1 MEEINNMFNTRIYKE
16 AFGHMLTNKM
26 TDKDYSILNLAKE
39 SYPAMPSVD
48 SKIDDTL
55 CKYNP
60 FRKVAS
66 IFNIEG
72 ESSILV
78 TTANGTAAI
87 VDEAG
92 ALPESSD
99 ESTEMRF
106 SSYKI
111 GSLAKLKL
119 AFINDRHF
127 DVENYLS
134 TKFAKRFGIA
144 EENLIVNGTG
154 NKEPLGIMNSGITK
168 STAPAL
174 TYDEVVKLF
183 FSLNKDLRVNATW
196 MMSDEMTMKLRL
208 VKDANGNP
216 LFNGDSIFNKEVIIV
231 NSLDD
236 NTILFDDFSYLY
248 ILIRKPL
255 SVRVLTEK
263 YIATGDYGYAG
274 IERLDAKITDVNAIK
289 ALVIHT
295 EE

>member
-1 MEEINNMFNTRIYKE
+1 MFKTNVYKE
-16 AFGHMLTNKM
+16 AFSHMLTNKM
-26 TDKDYSILNLAKE
+26 TTEDYSILNLANE
-39 SYPAMPSVD
+39 AYPAMPSVD
-48 SKIDDTL
+48 SKLDDTL
-55 CKYNP
+55 AKYNS

-72 ESSILV
+72 EGSIVV
-78 TTANGTAAI
+78 TTANGIATI

-92 ALPESSD
+92 ALPEVSD
-99 ESTEMRF
+99 ESKEIRF

-119 AFINDRHF
+119 AFINDRNF
-127 DVENYLS
+127 NVENYLS

-154 NKEPLGIMNSGITK
+154 NKAPLGIMNSGIAKT
-168 STAPAL
+168 TAPVL

-183 FSLNKDLRVNATW
+183 FSLDKDLRANATW
-196 MMSDEMTMKLRL
+196 MMSDEMAMK
-208 VKDANGNP
+208 VKGIKDSNGNP
-216 LFNGDSIFNKEVIIV
+216 LFNGESIFNKEVIIV

-236 NTILFDDFSYLY
+236 NAILFGDFSYLY

-255 SVRVLTEK
+255 SIKILTEK
-263 YIATGDYGYAG
+263 YIANGEYGYAG
-274 IERLDAKITDVNAIK
+274 IERIDAKITDINAIK

>member
-1 MEEINNMFNTRIYKE
+1 MFKTNVYKE
-16 AFGHMLTNKM
+16 AFSHMLTNKM
-26 TDKDYSILNLAKE
+26 TTEDYSILNLANE
-39 SYPAMPSVD
+39 AYPAMPSVD
-48 SKIDDTL
+48 SKLDDTL
-55 CKYNP
+55 AKYNS

-72 ESSILV
+72 EGSIVV
-78 TTANGTAAI
+78 TTANGIATI

-92 ALPESSD
+92 ALPEVSD
-99 ESTEMRF
+99 ESKEIRF

-119 AFINDRHF
+119 AFINDRNF
-127 DVENYLS
+127 NVEDYLS

-154 NKEPLGIMNSGITK
+154 NKEPLGIMNSGIAK

-183 FSLNKDLRVNATW
+183 FSLDKDLRVNATW
-196 MMSDEMTMKLRL
+196 MMSDEMAMKLRS
-208 VKDANGNP
+208 VKDSNGYP
-216 LFNGDSIFNKEVIIV
+216 LFNGEKIFNKEVMII
-231 NSLDD
+231 NSLDE
-236 NTILFDDFSYLY
+236 NTILFGDFSYLY

-255 SVRVLTEK
+255 GVRVLTEK

-274 IERLDAKITDVNAIK
+274 IERIDAKITDINAIK

>member
-1 MEEINNMFNTRIYKE
+1 MFKTNVYKE
-16 AFGHMLTNKM
+16 AFSHMLTNKM
-26 TDKDYSILNLAKE
+26 TTEDYSILNLANE
-39 SYPAMPSVD
+39 AYPAMPSVD
-48 SKIDDTL
+48 SKLDDTL
-55 CKYNP
+55 TKYNP
-60 FRKVAS
+60 FRKIAS

-72 ESSILV
+72 EGSIVV
-78 TTANGTAAI
+78 TTANGIATI

-99 ESTEMRF
+99 ESKEIRF

-119 AFINDRHF
+119 AFINDRNF
-127 DVENYLS
+127 NVEDYLS

-154 NKEPLGIMNSGITK
+154 NKEPLGIMNSGIAK
-168 STAPAL
+168 STASAL

-183 FSLNKDLRVNATW
+183 FSLDKDLRVNATW
-196 MMSDEMTMKLRL
+196 MMSDEMAMKLRS
-208 VKDANGNP
+208 VKDSNGYP
-216 LFNGDSIFNKEVIIV
+216 LFNGERIFNKEVMII
-231 NSLDD
+231 NSLDE
-236 NTILFDDFSYLY
+236 NTILFGDFSYLY

-274 IERLDAKITDVNAIK
+274 IERIDAKITDINAIK

>member
-1 MEEINNMFNTRIYKE
+1 MFKTNVYKE
-16 AFGHMLTNKM
+16 AFSHMLTSKM
-26 TDKDYSILNLAKE
+26 TTEDYSILNLANE
-39 SYPAMPSVD
+39 AYPAMPSVD
-48 SKIDDTL
+48 SKLDDTL
-55 CKYNP
+55 AKYNP

-72 ESSILV
+72 EGSIVV
-78 TTANGTAAI
+78 TTANGIATI

-99 ESTEMRF
+99 ESKEIRF

-119 AFINDRHF
+119 AFINDRNF
-127 DVENYLS
+127 NVEDYLS
-134 TKFAKRFGIA
+134 TKFAKRFGIT

-154 NKEPLGIMNSGITK
+154 NKEPLGIMNSGIAK

-183 FSLNKDLRVNATW
+183 FSLDKDLRVNATW
-196 MMSDEMTMKLRL
+196 MVSDEMAMKLRL

-236 NTILFDDFSYLY
+236 NTILFGDFSYLY

-274 IERLDAKITDVNAIK
+274 IERIDAKITDINAIK

>member
-1 MEEINNMFNTRIYKE
+1 MFKTNVYKE
-16 AFGHMLTNKM
+16 AFSHMLTNKM
-26 TDKDYSILNLAKE
+26 TTEDYSILNLANE
-39 SYPAMPSVD
+39 AYPAMPSVD
-48 SKIDDTL
+48 SKLDDTL
-55 CKYNP
+55 AKYNP

-72 ESSILV
+72 EGSIVV
-78 TTANGTAAI
+78 TTANGIATI

-92 ALPESSD
+92 VLPESSD
-99 ESTEMRF
+99 ESKEIRF

-119 AFINDRHF
+119 AFINDRNF
-127 DVENYLS
+127 NVEDYLS
-134 TKFAKRFGIA
+134 TKFAKRFGIT

-154 NKEPLGIMNSGITK
+154 NKEPLGIMNSGIAK

-183 FSLNKDLRVNATW
+183 FSLDKDLRVNATW
-196 MMSDEMTMKLRL
+196 MVSDEMAMKLRL

-236 NTILFDDFSYLY
+236 NTILFGDFSYLY

-274 IERLDAKITDVNAIK
+274 IERIDAKITDINAIK

>member
-1 MEEINNMFNTRIYKE
+1 MFKTSVYKE

-26 TDKDYSILNLAKE
+26 TTEDYSILNLANE
-39 SYPAMPSVD
+39 AYPAMPLVD
-48 SKIDDTL
+48 TKLDDTL
-55 CKYNP
+55 TKYNP

-72 ESSILV
+72 EGSIVV
-78 TTANGTAAI
+78 TTANGTASI

-99 ESTEMRF
+99 ESKEIRF

-119 AFINDRHF
+119 AFINDRNF
-127 DVENYLS
+127 NVENYLS

-154 NKEPLGIMNSGITK
+154 NKEPLGIMNSGIAK
-168 STAPAL
+168 STASAL

-183 FSLNKDLRVNATW
+183 FSLDKDLRVNATW
-196 MMSDEMTMKLRL
+196 MMSDEMAMKLRS
-208 VKDANGNP
+208 VKDSNGYP
-216 LFNGDSIFNKEVIIV
+216 LFNGERIFNKEVMII
-231 NSLDD
+231 NSLDE
-236 NTILFDDFSYLY
+236 NTILFGDFSYLY

-274 IERLDAKITDVNAIK
+274 IERIDAKITDINAIK

>member
-1 MEEINNMFNTRIYKE
+1 MFKTNVYKE
-16 AFGHMLTNKM
+16 AFSHMLTNKM
-26 TDKDYSILNLAKE
+26 TTEDYSILNLANE
-39 SYPAMPSVD
+39 AYPAMPSVD
-48 SKIDDTL
+48 SKLDDTL
-55 CKYNP
+55 AKYNP

-72 ESSILV
+72 EGSIVV
-78 TTANGTAAI
+78 TTANGIATI

-92 ALPESSD
+92 ALPEVSD
-99 ESTEMRF
+99 ESKEIRF

-119 AFINDRHF
+119 AFINDRNF
-127 DVENYLS
+127 NVENYLS

-154 NKEPLGIMNSGITK
+154 NKEPLGIMNSGIAK

-183 FSLNKDLRVNATW
+183 FSLDKYLRVNATW
-196 MMSDEMTMKLRL
+196 MMSDEMAMKLRS
-208 VKDANGNP
+208 VMDSNGYP
-216 LFNGDSIFNKEVIIV
+216 LFNGEKIFNKEVMII
-231 NSLDD
+231 NSLDE
-236 NTILFDDFSYLY
+236 NTILFGDFSYLY

-274 IERLDAKITDVNAIK
+274 IERIDAKITDINAIK

>member
-1 MEEINNMFNTRIYKE
+1 MFKTNVYKE
-16 AFGHMLTNKM
+16 AFSHMLTNKM
-26 TDKDYSILNLAKE
+26 TTEDYSILNLANE
-39 SYPAMPSVD
+39 AYPAMPSVD
-48 SKIDDTL
+48 SKLDDTL
-55 CKYNP
+55 AKYNP

-72 ESSILV
+72 EGSIVV
-78 TTANGTAAI
+78 TTANGIATI

-92 ALPESSD
+92 ALPEVSD
-99 ESTEMRF
+99 ESKEIRF

-119 AFINDRHF
+119 AFINDRNF
-127 DVENYLS
+127 NVENYLS
-134 TKFAKRFGIA
+134 TKFAKRFGIT

-154 NKEPLGIMNSGITK
+154 NKEPLGIMNSGIAK

-183 FSLNKDLRVNATW
+183 FSLDKDLRVNATW
-196 MMSDEMTMKLRL
+196 MVSDEMAMKLRL

-236 NTILFDDFSYLY
+236 NTILFGDFSYLY

-274 IERLDAKITDVNAIK
+274 IERIDAKITDINAIK

>member
-1 MEEINNMFNTRIYKE
+1 MFKTNVYKE
-16 AFGHMLTNKM
+16 AFSHMLTNKM
-26 TDKDYSILNLAKE
+26 TTEDYSILNLANE
-39 SYPAMPSVD
+39 AYPAMPSVD
-48 SKIDDTL
+48 SKLDDTL
-55 CKYNP
+55 AKYNP
-60 FRKVAS
+60 FRKIAS

-72 ESSILV
+72 EGSIVV
-78 TTANGTAAI
+78 TTANGIATI

-99 ESTEMRF
+99 ESKEMRF

-119 AFINDRHF
+119 AFINDRNF
-127 DVENYLS
+127 NVEDYLS

-154 NKEPLGIMNSGITK
+154 NKEPLGIMNSGIAK

-183 FSLNKDLRVNATW
+183 FSLDKDLRVNATW
-196 MMSDEMTMKLRL
+196 MMSDEMAMKLRI
-208 VKDANGNP
+208 VKDSNGYP
-216 LFNGDSIFNKEVIIV
+216 LFNGERIFNKEVMIV
-231 NSLDD
+231 NSLDE
-236 NTILFDDFSYLY
+236 NTILFGDFSYLY

-274 IERLDAKITDVNAIK
+274 IERIDAKITDINAIK

>member
-1 MEEINNMFNTRIYKE
+1 MFKTNVYKE
-16 AFGHMLTNKM
+16 AFSHMLTNKM
-26 TDKDYSILNLAKE
+26 TTEDYSILNLANE
-39 SYPAMPSVD
+39 AYPAMPSVD
-48 SKIDDTL
+48 SKLDDTL
-55 CKYNP
+55 AKYNP

-72 ESSILV
+72 EGSIVV
-78 TTANGTAAI
+78 TTANGIATI

-99 ESTEMRF
+99 ESKEIRF

-127 DVENYLS
+127 DIEDYLS
-134 TKFAKRFGIA
+134 TKFAKRFGIT

-154 NKEPLGIMNSGITK
+154 NKEPLGIMNSGIAKT
-168 STAPAL
+168 TAPVL

-183 FSLNKDLRVNATW
+183 FSLHKDLRVNATW
-196 MMSDEMTMKLRL
+196 MMSDAMAMK
-208 VKDANGNP
+208 VKGIKDANGNP
-216 LFNGDSIFNKEVIIV
+216 LFNGESIFNKEVIIV

-236 NTILFDDFSYLY
+236 NTILFGDFSYLY
-248 ILIRKPL
+248 ILIRKP
-255 SVRVLTEK
+255 SSIKVLTEK

-274 IERLDAKITDVNAIK
+274 IERIDAKITDINAIK

>member
-1 MEEINNMFNTRIYKE
+1 MFKTSVYKE

-26 TDKDYSILNLAKE
+26 TTEDYSILNLAKE
-39 SYPAMPSVD
+39 AYPAMPLVD
-48 SKIDDTL
+48 TKLDDTL
-55 CKYNP
+55 AKYNP

-72 ESSILV
+72 EVSIVV
-78 TTANGTAAI
+78 TTANGTASI

-99 ESTEMRF
+99 ESIEIRF
-106 SSYKI
+106 SAYKI
-111 GSLAKLKL
+111 SSLAKLKL
-119 AFINDRHF
+119 AFINDRNF
-127 DVENYLS
+127 NVEDYLS

-154 NKEPLGIMNSGITK
+154 NKEPLGIMNSEISKETA
-168 STAPAL
+168 STL

-183 FSLNKDLRVNATW
+183 FSLHKDLRVNASW
-196 MMSDEMTMKLRL
+196 MVSDKMAMKLRL
-208 VKDANGNP
+208 VKDSNGNP
-216 LFNGDSIFNKEVIIV
+216 LFNGNSIFNKEVIIV
-231 NSLDD
+231 NSLDE
-236 NTILFDDFSYLY
+236 NTILFGDFSYLY

-255 SVRVLTEK
+255 SIKVLTEK
-263 YIATGDYGYAG
+263 YIATGNYGYAG
-274 IERLDAKITDVNAIK
+274 IEQIDAKITDVNAIK

>member
-1 MEEINNMFNTRIYKE
+1 MFKTNVYKE
-16 AFGHMLTNKM
+16 AFSHMLTNKM
-26 TDKDYSILNLAKE
+26 TTEDYSILNLANE
-39 SYPAMPSVD
+39 AYPAMPSVD
-48 SKIDDTL
+48 SKLDDTL
-55 CKYNP
+55 AKYNP

-72 ESSILV
+72 EGSIVV
-78 TTANGTAAI
+78 TTANGIATI

-99 ESTEMRF
+99 ESKEIRF

-111 GSLAKLKL
+111 GSLSKLKL
-119 AFINDRHF
+119 AFINDRNF
-127 DVENYLS
+127 NVEDYLS
-134 TKFAKRFGIA
+134 TKFAKRFGIT

-154 NKEPLGIMNSGITK
+154 NKEPLGIMNSGIAK

-183 FSLNKDLRVNATW
+183 FSLDKDLRVNATW
-196 MMSDEMTMKLRL
+196 MMSDEMAMKLRS
-208 VKDANGNP
+208 VKDSNGYP
-216 LFNGDSIFNKEVIIV
+216 LFNGERIFNKEVMII
-231 NSLDD
+231 NSLDE
-236 NTILFDDFSYLY
+236 NTILFGDFSYLY

-274 IERLDAKITDVNAIK
+274 IERIDAKITDINAIK

>member
-1 MEEINNMFNTRIYKE
+1 MFKTNVYKE
-16 AFGHMLTNKM
+16 AFSHMLTNKM
-26 TDKDYSILNLAKE
+26 TTEDYSILNLANE
-39 SYPAMPSVD
+39 AYPAMPSVD
-48 SKIDDTL
+48 SKLDDTL
-55 CKYNP
+55 TKYNP
-60 FRKVAS
+60 FRKIAS

-72 ESSILV
+72 EGSIVV
-78 TTANGTAAI
+78 TTANGIATI

-99 ESTEMRF
+99 ESKEMRF

-119 AFINDRHF
+119 AFINDRNF
-127 DVENYLS
+127 NVEDYLS
-134 TKFAKRFGIA
+134 TKFAKRFGIT

-154 NKEPLGIMNSGITK
+154 NKEPLGIMNSGIAK

-183 FSLNKDLRVNATW
+183 FSLDKDLRINATW
-196 MMSDEMTMKLRL
+196 MVSDEMAMKLRL

-236 NTILFDDFSYLY
+236 NTILFGDFSYLY

-274 IERLDAKITDVNAIK
+274 IERIDAKITDINAIK

>member
-1 MEEINNMFNTRIYKE
+1 MFKTSVYKE

-26 TDKDYSILNLAKE
+26 TTEDYSILNLAKE
-39 SYPAMPSVD
+39 AYPAMPLVD
-48 SKIDDTL
+48 TKLDDTL
-55 CKYNP
+55 AKYNP

-72 ESSILV
+72 ESSIVV
-78 TTANGTAAI
+78 TTANGTASI

-99 ESTEMRF
+99 ESKEIRF
-106 SSYKI
+106 SAYKI

-119 AFINDRHF
+119 AFINDRNF
-127 DVENYLS
+127 NVEDYLS

-144 EENLIVNGTG
+144 EENRIVNGTG
-154 NKEPLGIMNSGITK
+154 NKEPLGIMNSDITK
-168 STAPAL
+168 ETATTL

-196 MMSDEMTMKLRL
+196 MVSDKMAIKLRSI
-208 VKDANGNP
+208 KDSNGYP
-216 LFNGDSIFNKEVIIV
+216 LFNGEKIFNKEVMII
-231 NSLDD
+231 NSLDE
-236 NTILFDDFSYLY
+236 NTILFGDFSYLY

-255 SVRVLTEK
+255 SIKVLTEK

-274 IERLDAKITDVNAIK
+274 VERLDAKITDVNAIK
-289 ALVIHT
+289 ALIIHT

>member
-1 MEEINNMFNTRIYKE
+1 MFKTSVYKE

-26 TDKDYSILNLAKE
+26 TTEDYSILNLAKE
-39 SYPAMPSVD
+39 AYPAMPLVD
-48 SKIDDTL
+48 TKLDDTL
-55 CKYNP
+55 AKYNP

-72 ESSILV
+72 ESSIVV
-78 TTANGTAAI
+78 TTANGTASI

-99 ESTEMRF
+99 ESKEIRF
-106 SSYKI
+106 SAYKI

-119 AFINDRHF
+119 AFINDKNF
-127 DVENYLS
+127 NVEDYLS

-154 NKEPLGIMNSGITK
+154 NKEPLGIMNSGISKETA
-168 STAPAL
+168 STL

-196 MMSDEMTMKLRL
+196 MMSDKMAMKLRNI
-208 VKDANGNP
+208 KDSNGHP
-216 LFNGDSIFNKEVIIV
+216 LFSGEKIFNKEVMII
-231 NSLDD
+231 NSLDED
-236 NTILFDDFSYLY
+236 TILFGDCSYLY

-263 YIATGDYGYAG
+263 YIATGEYGYAG
-274 IERLDAKITDVNAIK
+274 IERIDAKITDVNAIK

>member
-1 MEEINNMFNTRIYKE
+1 MFKTNVYKE
-16 AFGHMLTNKM
+16 AFSHMLTNKM
-26 TDKDYSILNLAKE
+26 TTEDYSILNLANE
-39 SYPAMPSVD
+39 AYPAMPSVD
-48 SKIDDTL
+48 SKLDDTL
-55 CKYNP
+55 TKYNP
-60 FRKVAS
+60 FRKIAS

-72 ESSILV
+72 EGSIVV
-78 TTANGTAAI
+78 TTANGIATI

-99 ESTEMRF
+99 ESKEMRF

-119 AFINDRHF
+119 AFINDRNF
-127 DVENYLS
+127 NVEDYLS

-154 NKEPLGIMNSGITK
+154 NKEPLGIMNSGIAK

-183 FSLNKDLRVNATW
+183 FSLDKDLRVNATW
-196 MMSDEMTMKLRL
+196 MMSDEMAMKLRI
-208 VKDANGNP
+208 VKDSNGYP
-216 LFNGDSIFNKEVIIV
+216 LFNGERIFNKEVMIV
-231 NSLDD
+231 NSLDE
-236 NTILFDDFSYLY
+236 NTILFGDFSYLY

-274 IERLDAKITDVNAIK
+274 IERIDAKITDINAIK

>member
-1 MEEINNMFNTRIYKE
+1 MFKTNVYKE
-16 AFGHMLTNKM
+16 AFSHMLTNKM
-26 TDKDYSILNLAKE
+26 TTEDYSILNLANE
-39 SYPAMPSVD
+39 AYPAMPSVD
-48 SKIDDTL
+48 SKLDDTL
-55 CKYNP
+55 AKYNP

-72 ESSILV
+72 EGSIVV
-78 TTANGTAAI
+78 TTANGIATI

-99 ESTEMRF
+99 ESKEIRF

-119 AFINDRHF
+119 AFINDRNF
-127 DVENYLS
+127 NVEDYLS
-134 TKFAKRFGIA
+134 TKFAKRFGIT

-154 NKEPLGIMNSGITK
+154 NKEPLGIMNSGIAK
-168 STAPAL
+168 STAPVL

-183 FSLNKDLRVNATW
+183 FSLDKDLRVNATW
-196 MMSDEMTMKLRL
+196 MMSDEMAMKLRS
-208 VKDANGNP
+208 VMDSNGYP
-216 LFNGDSIFNKEVIIV
+216 LFNGEKIFNKEVMII
-231 NSLDD
+231 NSLDE
-236 NTILFDDFSYLY
+236 NTILFGDFSYLY

-255 SVRVLTEK
+255 GVRVLTEK
-263 YIATGDYGYAG
+263 YITNGEYGYAG
-274 IERLDAKITDVNAIK
+274 IERLDAKLTDVNAIK

>member
-1 MEEINNMFNTRIYKE
+1 MFKTNVYKE
-16 AFGHMLTNKM
+16 AFSHMLTNKM
-26 TDKDYSILNLAKE
+26 TTEDYSILNLANE
-39 SYPAMPSVD
+39 AYPAMPSVD
-48 SKIDDTL
+48 SKLDDTL
-55 CKYNP
+55 AKYNP

-72 ESSILV
+72 EGSIVV
-78 TTANGTAAI
+78 TTANGIATI

-92 ALPESSD
+92 ALPEVSD
-99 ESTEMRF
+99 ESKEIRF

-119 AFINDRHF
+119 AFINDRNF
-127 DVENYLS
+127 NVEDYLS

-154 NKEPLGIMNSGITK
+154 NKEPLGIMNSGIAK

-183 FSLNKDLRVNATW
+183 FSLDKDLRVNATW
-196 MMSDEMTMKLRL
+196 MVSDEMAMKLRL

-236 NTILFDDFSYLY
+236 NTILFGDFSYLY

-274 IERLDAKITDVNAIK
+274 IERIDAKITDINAIK

>member
-1 MEEINNMFNTRIYKE
+1 MFKANVYKE
-16 AFGHMLTNKM
+16 AFSHMLTNKM
-26 TDKDYSILNLAKE
+26 TTEDYSILNLANE
-39 SYPAMPSVD
+39 AYPAMPSVD
-48 SKIDDTL
+48 SKLDDTL
-55 CKYNP
+55 AKYNP

-72 ESSILV
+72 EGSIVV
-78 TTANGTAAI
+78 TTANGIATI

-92 ALPESSD
+92 ALPEVSD
-99 ESTEMRF
+99 ESKEIRF

-119 AFINDRHF
+119 AFINDRNF
-127 DVENYLS
+127 NVEDYLS
-134 TKFAKRFGIA
+134 TKFAKRFGIT

-154 NKEPLGIMNSGITK
+154 NKEPLGIMNSGIAK
-168 STAPAL
+168 STASAL

-183 FSLNKDLRVNATW
+183 FSLDKDLRINATW
-196 MMSDEMTMKLRL
+196 MVSDEMAMKLRL

-236 NTILFDDFSYLY
+236 NTILFGDFSYLY

-274 IERLDAKITDVNAIK
+274 IERIDAKITDINAIK

>member
-1 MEEINNMFNTRIYKE
+1 MFKTNVYKE
-16 AFGHMLTNKM
+16 AFSHMLTNKM
-26 TDKDYSILNLAKE
+26 TTEDYSILNLANE
-39 SYPAMPSVD
+39 AYPAMPSVD
-48 SKIDDTL
+48 SKLDDTL
-55 CKYNP
+55 AKYNP

-72 ESSILV
+72 EGSIVV
-78 TTANGTAAI
+78 TTANGIATI

-92 ALPESSD
+92 ALPEVSD
-99 ESTEMRF
+99 ESKEIRF

-119 AFINDRHF
+119 AFINDRNF
-127 DVENYLS
+127 NVENYLS

-154 NKEPLGIMNSGITK
+154 NKEPLGIMNSGIAK
-168 STAPAL
+168 STASAL

-183 FSLNKDLRVNATW
+183 FSLDKDLRVNATW
-196 MMSDEMTMKLRL
+196 MMSDEMAMKLRS
-208 VKDANGNP
+208 VKDSNGYP
-216 LFNGDSIFNKEVIIV
+216 LFNGERIFNKEVMII
-231 NSLDD
+231 NSLDE
-236 NTILFDDFSYLY
+236 NTILFGDFSYLY

-274 IERLDAKITDVNAIK
+274 IERIDAKITDINAIK

>member
-1 MEEINNMFNTRIYKE
+1 MLKTNAYKE
-16 AFGHMLTNKM
+16 AFGHMLINKM
-26 TDKDYSILNLAKE
+26 TNADYSILNLAKE
-39 SYPAMPSVD
+39 AYPAMPLVD
-48 SKIDDTL
+48 TKLDDTL
-55 CKYNP
+55 AKYNP

-72 ESSILV
+72 EGSIVV
-78 TTANGTAAI
+78 TTANGTASI

-99 ESTEMRF
+99 ESKEIRF
-106 SSYKI
+106 SAYKI

-119 AFINDRHF
+119 AFINDRNF
-127 DVENYLS
+127 NVEDYLS

-144 EENLIVNGTG
+144 EEHLIVNGTG

-168 STAPAL
+168 ETASTL

-196 MMSDEMTMKLRL
+196 MMSDEMAMKLRS
-208 VKDANGNP
+208 VKDSNGYP
-216 LFNGDSIFNKEVIIV
+216 LFNGERIFNKEVMII
-231 NSLDD
+231 NSLDE
-236 NTILFDDFSYLY
+236 NTILFGDFSYLY

-255 SVRVLTEK
+255 GVRVLTEK

-274 IERLDAKITDVNAIK
+274 IERIDAKITDVNAIK

>member
-1 MEEINNMFNTRIYKE
+1 MFKTSVYKE

-26 TDKDYSILNLAKE
+26 TTEDYSILNLANE
-39 SYPAMPSVD
+39 AYPAMPSVD
-48 SKIDDTL
+48 SKLDDTL
-55 CKYNP
+55 AKYNP

-72 ESSILV
+72 EGSIVV
-78 TTANGTAAI
+78 TTANGIATI

-92 ALPESSD
+92 ALPEVSD
-99 ESTEMRF
+99 ESKEIRF

-119 AFINDRHF
+119 AFINDRNF
-127 DVENYLS
+127 NVENYLS
-134 TKFAKRFGIA
+134 TKFSKRFGIT

-154 NKEPLGIMNSGITK
+154 NKEPLGIMNSGIAK

-183 FSLNKDLRVNATW
+183 FSLDKYLRVNATW
-196 MMSDEMTMKLRL
+196 MMSDEMAMKLRS
-208 VKDANGNP
+208 VMDSNGYP
-216 LFNGDSIFNKEVIIV
+216 LFNGERIFNKEVMII
-231 NSLDD
+231 NSLDE
-236 NTILFDDFSYLY
+236 NTILFGDFSYLY

-274 IERLDAKITDVNAIK
+274 IERIDAKITDINAIK

>member
-1 MEEINNMFNTRIYKE
+1 MFKTNVYKE
-16 AFGHMLTNKM
+16 AFSHMLTNKM
-26 TDKDYSILNLAKE
+26 TTEDYSILNLANE
-39 SYPAMPSVD
+39 AYPAMPSVD
-48 SKIDDTL
+48 SKLDDTL
-55 CKYNP
+55 TKYNP
-60 FRKVAS
+60 FRKIAS

-72 ESSILV
+72 EGSIVV
-78 TTANGTAAI
+78 TTANGIATI

-99 ESTEMRF
+99 ESKEIRF

-119 AFINDRHF
+119 AFINDRNF
-127 DVENYLS
+127 NVEDYLS
-134 TKFAKRFGIA
+134 TKFAKRFGIT

-154 NKEPLGIMNSGITK
+154 NKEPLGIMNSGIAK

-183 FSLNKDLRVNATW
+183 FSLDKDLRVNATW
-196 MMSDEMTMKLRL
+196 MVSDEMAMKLRL

-236 NTILFDDFSYLY
+236 NTILFGDFSYLY

-274 IERLDAKITDVNAIK
+274 IERIDAKITDINAIK

>member
-1 MEEINNMFNTRIYKE
+1 MFKTNVYKE
-16 AFGHMLTNKM
+16 AFSHMLTNKM
-26 TDKDYSILNLAKE
+26 TTEDYSILNLANE
-39 SYPAMPSVD
+39 AYPAMPSVD
-48 SKIDDTL
+48 SKLDDTL
-55 CKYNP
+55 TKYNP
-60 FRKVAS
+60 FRKIAS

-72 ESSILV
+72 EGSIVV
-78 TTANGTAAI
+78 TTANGIATI

-99 ESTEMRF
+99 ESKEIRF

-119 AFINDRHF
+119 AFINDRNF
-127 DVENYLS
+127 NVEDYLS
-134 TKFAKRFGIA
+134 TKFAKRFGIT

-154 NKEPLGIMNSGITK
+154 NKEPLGIMNSGIAK
-168 STAPAL
+168 STASAL

-183 FSLNKDLRVNATW
+183 FSLDKDLRVNATW
-196 MMSDEMTMKLRL
+196 MMSDEMAMKLRL

-236 NTILFDDFSYLY
+236 NTILFGDFSYLY

-274 IERLDAKITDVNAIK
+274 IERIDAKITDINAIK

>member
-1 MEEINNMFNTRIYKE
+1 MFNTRIYKE
-16 AFGHMLTNKM
+16 AFGHMLTNKA
-26 TDKDYSILNLAKE
+26 TNEDYSILNLAKE
-39 SYPAMPSVD
+39 SYPIMPTVD

-55 CKYNP
+55 AKYNP

-66 IFNIEG
+66 IFNVEG
-72 ESSILV
+72 EGTILA
-78 TTANGTAAI
+78 TTSNGTATI

-99 ESTEMRF
+99 ESKEIRF

-111 GSLAKLKL
+111 GSLAKLKV

-127 DVENYLS
+127 DVEDYLS

-144 EENLIVNGTG
+144 EESLIVNGTG
-154 NKEPLGIMNSGITK
+154 NKEPLGIMNSDIAK
-168 STAPAL
+168 ATASAL
-174 TYDEVVKLF
+174 TYDEIVKLF
-183 FSLNKDLRVNATW
+183 FSLNKDLRVNANW
-196 MMSDEMTMKLRL
+196 MMSDEMAMKFRSI
-208 VKDANGNP
+208 KDSNGYP
-216 LFNGDSIFNKEVIIV
+216 LFNGDKIFNKEVMIV

-236 NTILFDDFSYLY
+236 NTILFGDFSYLY

>member
-1 MEEINNMFNTRIYKE
+1 MFKTNVYKE
-16 AFGHMLTNKM
+16 AFSHMLTNKM
-26 TDKDYSILNLAKE
+26 TTEDYSILNLANE
-39 SYPAMPSVD
+39 AYPAMPSVD
-48 SKIDDTL
+48 SKLDDTL
-55 CKYNP
+55 TKYNP
-60 FRKVAS
+60 FRKIAS

-72 ESSILV
+72 EGSIVV
-78 TTANGTAAI
+78 TTANGIATI

-99 ESTEMRF
+99 ESKEMRF

-119 AFINDRHF
+119 AFINDRNF
-127 DVENYLS
+127 NVEDYLS

-154 NKEPLGIMNSGITK
+154 NKEPLGIMNSGIAK
-168 STAPAL
+168 STASVL

-183 FSLNKDLRVNATW
+183 FSLDKDLRVNATW
-196 MMSDEMTMKLRL
+196 MMSDEMAMKLRS
-208 VKDANGNP
+208 VKDSNGYP
-216 LFNGDSIFNKEVIIV
+216 LFNGERIFNKEVMII

-236 NTILFDDFSYLY
+236 NTILFGDFSYLY

-255 SVRVLTEK
+255 SIKVLTEK

-274 IERLDAKITDVNAIK
+274 IERIDAKITDINAIK
-289 ALVIHT
+289 ALLIHT

>member
-1 MEEINNMFNTRIYKE
+1 MFKTNVYKE
-16 AFGHMLTNKM
+16 AFSHMLTNKM
-26 TDKDYSILNLAKE
+26 TTEDYSILNLANE
-39 SYPAMPSVD
+39 AYPAMPSVD
-48 SKIDDTL
+48 SKLDDTL
-55 CKYNP
+55 AKNNP

-72 ESSILV
+72 EGSIVV
-78 TTANGTAAI
+78 TTANGIATI

-99 ESTEMRF
+99 ESKEIRF

-119 AFINDRHF
+119 AFINDRNF
-127 DVENYLS
+127 NVEDYLS
-134 TKFAKRFGIA
+134 TKFAKRFGIT

-154 NKEPLGIMNSGITK
+154 NKEPLGIMNSGIAK

-183 FSLNKDLRVNATW
+183 FSLDKDLRVNATW
-196 MMSDEMTMKLRL
+196 MVSDEMAMKLRL

-236 NTILFDDFSYLY
+236 NTILFGDFSYLY

-274 IERLDAKITDVNAIK
+274 IERIDAKITDINAIK

>member
-1 MEEINNMFNTRIYKE
+1 MFKTNVYKE
-16 AFGHMLTNKM
+16 AFSHMLTNKM
-26 TDKDYSILNLAKE
+26 TTEDYSILNLANE
-39 SYPAMPSVD
+39 AYPAMPSVD
-48 SKIDDTL
+48 SKLDDTL
-55 CKYNP
+55 TKYNP
-60 FRKVAS
+60 FRKIAS

-72 ESSILV
+72 EGSIVV
-78 TTANGTAAI
+78 TTANGIATI

-99 ESTEMRF
+99 ESKEIRF

-119 AFINDRHF
+119 AFINDRNF
-127 DVENYLS
+127 NVEDYLS

-154 NKEPLGIMNSGITK
+154 NKEPLGIMNSGIAK
-168 STAPAL
+168 STASAL

-183 FSLNKDLRVNATW
+183 FSLDKDLRVNATW
-196 MMSDEMTMKLRL
+196 MVSDEMAMKLRL

-236 NTILFDDFSYLY
+236 NTILFGDFSYLY

-274 IERLDAKITDVNAIK
+274 IERIDAKITDINAIK

>member
-1 MEEINNMFNTRIYKE
+1 MFKTNVYKE
-16 AFGHMLTNKM
+16 AFSHMLTNKM
-26 TDKDYSILNLAKE
+26 TTEDYSILNLANE
-39 SYPAMPSVD
+39 AYPAMPSVD
-48 SKIDDTL
+48 SKLDDTL
-55 CKYNP
+55 TKYNP
-60 FRKVAS
+60 FRKIAS

-72 ESSILV
+72 EGSIVV
-78 TTANGTAAI
+78 TTANGIATI

-92 ALPESSD
+92 ALPEVSD
-99 ESTEMRF
+99 ESKEIRF

-111 GSLAKLKL
+111 GSLDKLKL
-119 AFINDRHF
+119 AFINDRNF
-127 DVENYLS
+127 NVENYLS

-154 NKEPLGIMNSGITK
+154 NKAPLGIMNSGIAKT
-168 STAPAL
+168 TAPVL

-183 FSLNKDLRVNATW
+183 FSLDKYLRVNATW
-196 MMSDEMTMKLRL
+196 MMSDEMAMKLRS
-208 VKDANGNP
+208 VKDSNGYP
-216 LFNGDSIFNKEVIIV
+216 LFNGERIFDKEVMII
-231 NSLDD
+231 NSLDE
-236 NTILFDDFSYLY
+236 NTILFGDFSYLY

-274 IERLDAKITDVNAIK
+274 IERIDAKITDINAIK

>member
-1 MEEINNMFNTRIYKE
+1 MFKANVYKE
-16 AFGHMLTNKM
+16 AFSHMLTNKM
-26 TDKDYSILNLAKE
+26 TTEDYSILNLANE
-39 SYPAMPSVD
+39 AYPAMPSVD
-48 SKIDDTL
+48 SKLDDTL
-55 CKYNP
+55 TKYNP
-60 FRKVAS
+60 FRKIAS

-72 ESSILV
+72 EGSIVV
-78 TTANGTAAI
+78 TTANGIATI

-99 ESTEMRF
+99 ESKEMRF

-119 AFINDRHF
+119 AFINDRNF
-127 DVENYLS
+127 NVEDYLS
-134 TKFAKRFGIA
+134 TKFAKRFGIT

-154 NKEPLGIMNSGITK
+154 NKEPLGIMNSGIAK

-183 FSLNKDLRVNATW
+183 FSLDKDLRVNATW
-196 MMSDEMTMKLRL
+196 MVSDEMAMKLRL

-236 NTILFDDFSYLY
+236 NTILFGDFSYLY

-274 IERLDAKITDVNAIK
+274 IERIDAKITDINAIK

>member
-1 MEEINNMFNTRIYKE
+1 MFKTSVYKE

-26 TDKDYSILNLAKE
+26 TTEDYSILNLANE
-39 SYPAMPSVD
+39 AYPAMPLVD
-48 SKIDDTL
+48 TKLDDTL
-55 CKYNP
+55 TKYNP

-66 IFNIEG
+66 VFNIEG
-72 ESSILV
+72 EGSIVV
-78 TTANGTAAI
+78 TTANGTASI

-99 ESTEMRF
+99 ESKELKF
-106 SSYKI
+106 SAYKI

-119 AFINDRHF
+119 AFINDRNF
-127 DVENYLS
+127 NVEDYLS

-154 NKEPLGIMNSGITK
+154 NKEPLGIMNSDITK
-168 STAPAL
+168 ETASTL
-174 TYDEVVKLF
+174 SYDEVVKLF
-183 FSLNKDLRVNATW
+183 FSLNKYLRVNATW
-196 MMSDEMTMKLRL
+196 MVSDKMAMKLRSI
-208 VKDANGNP
+208 KDSNGYP
-216 LFNGDSIFNKEVIIV
+216 LLNGEKIFNKEVMII
-231 NSLDD
+231 NSLDE
-236 NTILFDDFSYLY
+236 NTILFGDFSYLY

-255 SVRVLTEK
+255 SIRVLTEK

-274 IERLDAKITDVNAIK
+274 IERIDAKITDINAIK